1 MAYQITR
8 KNRIKEELQLC
19 HEDGTVAVT
28 IPVDIN
34 VDAMGA
40 RINKTY
46 ENLGNAQY
54 ELKKNPNGAEAIEAV
69 GKAIISLFNVI
80 FGEDGT
86 KTIVEFYEG
95 NYSEMLLDLFPFI
108 NNEILPKVKAAS
120 EQRKAQLVAAAQA
133 VGVKNKRRWR
143 R

>member
-8 KNRIKEELQLC
+8 KNRIREELQLC
-19 HEDGTVAVT
+19 HENGEIAAK

-34 VDAMGA
+34 IDAMGA
-40 RINKTY
+40 RINKAY
-46 ENLGNAQY
+46 ENLGSAQY
-54 ELKKNPNGAEAIEAV
+54 ELNKNPNGPGAVEAV
-69 GKAIISLFNVI
+69 GKAIISLFTVI

-108 NNEILPKVKAAS
+108 NNVILPKVKAAS
-120 EQRKAQLVAAAQA
+120 EQRKAQLVAAAKA
-133 VGVKNKRRWR
+133 VGGGKRGWR